1 MANKHKEINM
11 GNNEKVRKERTV
23 RSAREKC
30 QAVLAMW
37 TGRRRPSEICREM
50 DIPGNL
56 LLGWQERAMEGMLQA
71 LEPRTRRQED
81 RGPMLDPRM
90 EKLLERKMARLESR
104 IARLGTKGR
113 PVPEKPAA

>member
-1 MANKHKEINM
+1 M

-71 LEPRTRRQED
+71 LEH

-104 IARLGTKGR
+104 IARLGAKGR
-113 PVPEKPAA
+113 PVPEKPVA